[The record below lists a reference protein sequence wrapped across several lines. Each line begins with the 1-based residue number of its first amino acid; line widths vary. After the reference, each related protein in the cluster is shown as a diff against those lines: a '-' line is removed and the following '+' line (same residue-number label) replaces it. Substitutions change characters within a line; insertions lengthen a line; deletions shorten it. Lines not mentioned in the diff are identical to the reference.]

1 MPQAAPLLLTLNA
14 GSSSIKFCA
23 FTPALERELAGQI
36 ERIGSPR
43 TRLLAHGPDGR
54 SKTRAIEAADHA
66 AAAGALLDFLDARLG
81 KSGVWGIAHRVVH
94 GGLHLLDHQRITPDV
109 MEELRRSEPY
119 DLAHLPRQ
127 IALIE
132 ACGKRFPELP
142 QVACFD
148 TAFFKDLPAAAQA
161 IPLPGELI
169 PGLRRLGFHGLSYTY
184 LMSELERLAG
194 AEAARGR
201 VVLAHLGAG
210 ASLAALRDGRPADT
224 TMGFTPLA
232 GLVMGTRPGDI
243 DPGLLVYLLR
253 ASKLSAEELDD
264 VLSTESGMYA
274 ISGGSADMKDLLERR
289 RKDRRAALAVEMFTY
304 SARKFI
310 AAMAAAVGGLD
321 TLVFSGGIGEHA
333 AEIRAEICGPL
344 EFLNVRLDVERN
356 AAHARVISTSES
368 GVTVRV
374 IATDEE
380 LVLARIALKALTI
393 S

>member
-1 MPQAAPLLLTLNA
+1 MPHAAPLLLTLNA

-23 FTPALERELAGQI
+23 FTPTLDRTLAGQM
-36 ERIGSPR
+36 ERIGSPHA
-43 TRLLAHGPDGR
+43 RLSAHGPEGR
-54 SKTRAIEAADHA
+54 VESREVEAGDHA
-66 AAAGALLDFLDARLG
+66 AAVTVVLEFLNERLGAGAVQA
-81 KSGVWGIAHRVVH
+81 IAHRVVH
-94 GGLHLLDHQRITPDV
+94 GGLHLLEHQRITPAV
-109 MEELRRSEPY
+109 VEELRRSEPY

-169 PGLRRLGFHGLSYTY
+169 PGLRRFGFHGLSYTY

-194 AEAARGR
+194 AEGARGR

-210 ASLAALRDGRPADT
+210 ASLAAVRDGKPADT

-243 DPGLLVYLLR
+243 DPGLPVYLLR
-253 ASKLSAEELDD
+253 TSKLSAEELDD

-274 ISGGSADMKDLLERR
+274 ISGGTADMKDLTERR
-289 RKDRRAALAVEMFTY
+289 RTDRRAALAVEMFTY

-310 AAMAAAVGGLD
+310 AAMAATIGGID

-344 EFLNVRLDVERN
+344 AFLNLRLDGERN
-356 AAHARVISTSES
+356 AAHAAVISGPES
-368 GVTVRV
+368 GATVRV

-380 LVLARIALKALTI
+380 LVLARISLNLVTL